1 MNISGLQK
9 ISLIDYPEHVAC
21 VVFTKGCNLRCP
33 YCHNP
38 ELVDPANLEAQEI
51 PVPDLF
57 SFLKS
62 RQGLLDGVC
71 ITGGEPTL
79 HGDLR
84 DFIEKT
90 RTMGFRIKLDTNG
103 SRPEILSELIKRE
116 LLDYVAMDVK
126 VPLEKYCSEMGFQE
140 DVSSISR
147 SIEILENS
155 STEHEFRTTV
165 VPGIHSREDMTEIGK
180 MIEGADLFFI
190 QNFRPSKHL
199 RSDMS
204 SLQGFPLA
212 ELEQFKKTV
221 EPFVKHVGIRN

>member
-1 MNISGLQK
+1 LNISGLQK

-38 ELVDPANLEAQEI
+38 ELVDPSNLEAQEI
-51 PVPDLF
+51 PVPELF

-90 RTMGFRIKLDTNG
+90 RAMGFRIKLDTNG
-103 SRPEILSELIKRE
+103 SRPETLSELLEKE

-126 VPLEKYCSEMGFQE
+126 VPLEKYSSEMGFQE
-140 DVSSISR
+140 DISYISR

-155 STEHEFRTTV
+155 SVKHEFRTTV
-165 VPGIHSREDMTEIGK
+165 VPGIHSREDMAGIGK

-199 RSDMS
+199 RPDMA
-204 SLQGFPLA
+204 SLTGFPLA
-212 ELEQFKKTV
+212 RLEEFKKTV
-221 EPFVKHVGIRN
+221 EPFVKYVGIRN